1 MDYFIGIDAGGTH
14 SRASLYDNEGNSI
27 GTGKAGGANVFS
39 DFAAAMQQIDLAI
52 DLAINASNI
61 PIDKKALIVGAGCAG
76 GQTNQAQLSLST
88 WDSPYKHVF
97 MTSDLHASCAAANNG
112 QDCVILITGT
122 GSAIAHYQNAQV
134 TQYGGHGFIHGDEAS
149 GAWLGL
155 SAVQLLLK
163 SNDNLIHDEQF
174 CKAISHAIGFN
185 NEKTFLGNEH
195 NANVDYILNHFK
207 SKLASDYAQLAPCII
222 NLQRAGNSSAN
233 KLVSQ
238 GVDYLCS
245 VLTLNSLHYG
255 LPIFMTGGI
264 AKSYQP
270 LLEKKLGRAVQ
281 LMQRPAQDG
290 AMLLAK
296 SKLSEIVKTTNTR

>member
-1 MDYFIGIDAGGTH
+1 MEYFIGIDAGGTH
-14 SRASLYDNEGNSI
+14 SRASLYDSEGNSI

-61 PIDKKALIVGAGCAG
+61 PIDKKALVVGAGCAG
-76 GQTNQAQLSLST
+76 GQTNQAQLSLSM

-97 MTSDLHASCAAANNG
+97 MMSDLHASCAAANNG
-112 QDCVILITGT
+112 HDCVILITGT
-122 GSAIAHYQNAQV
+122 GSSIAHYQNAQV

-163 SNDNLIHDEQF
+163 SNDNLIHDQQF
-174 CKAISHAIGFN
+174 CKAISHAIGLN
-185 NEKTFLGNEH
+185 NEKTFMNNEH

-207 SKLASDYAQLAPCII
+207 SKLAADYAQLAPFII

-233 KLVSQ
+233 ILVNQ
-238 GVDYLCS
+238 GVDYLYS
-245 VLTLNSLHYG
+245 VLTSNSLHHG

-296 SKLSEIVKTTNTR
+296 AKLSETVKVANI

>member
-61 PIDKKALIVGAGCAG
+61 PIDKK
-76 GQTNQAQLSLST
+76 AQLSLST

-185 NEKTFLGNEH
+185 NNKKFLGKEH
-195 NANVDYILNHFK
+195 NA
-207 SKLASDYAQLAPCII
+207 A
-222 NLQRAGNSSAN
+222 RAM
-233 KLVSQ
+233 
-238 GVDYLCS
+238 Y
-245 VLTLNSLHYG
+245 Y
-255 LPIFMTGGI
+255 
-264 AKSYQP
+264 
-270 LLEKKLGRAVQ
+270 
-281 LMQRPAQDG
+281 
-290 AMLLAK
+290 
-296 SKLSEIVKTTNTR
+296 

>member
-14 SRASLYDNEGNSI
+14 SRASLYDNEGTPI
-27 GTGKAGGANVFS
+27 GTGAAGGANVFS
-39 DFAAAMQQIDLAI
+39 DFTAAMQQIDLAI

-61 PIDKKALIVGAGCAG
+61 PIDKKSLIVGAGCAG
-76 GQTNQAQLSLST
+76 GQTNQAQLSLAT
-88 WDSPYKHVF
+88 WDSPYKYVF

-122 GSAIAHYQNAQV
+122 GSSIAHYQNSLV
-134 TQYGGHGFIHGDEAS
+134 TQYGGDGFIHGDEAS

-155 SAVQLLLK
+155 SAIQLLLK
-163 SNDNLIHDEQF
+163 SNDNLVHDPQF
-174 CKAISHAIGFN
+174 CNAISHVIGLN
-185 NEKTFLGNEH
+185 DEKTFIGNKH

-207 SKLASDYAQLAPCII
+207 SKRASDYAQLAPCII

-233 KLVSQ
+233 ALVSQ
-238 GVDYLCS
+238 GVDYLYS
-245 VLTLNSLHYG
+245 VLTSNFLHNG
-255 LPIFMTGGI
+255 IPIFMTGGI

-296 SKLSEIVKTTNTR
+296 SKFNLSEIVNTTN